1 MTPEEQISRV
11 KKAKGYY
18 EVLGVSRNATEK
30 EIKKA
35 YRKVFIVFSMS
46 RRNNARLTTIHTQL
60 ALKLHPDKCSLDG
73 AEDAFKKIGE
83 AFGVLS
89 DESKKR
95 DYDRFGTTT
104 TQQPGRGGVRFN
116 GANMDADILREIFR
130 QANRGGG
137 GTFRGG
143 PGMHFHFPGGFARG
157 GNAPRS
163 LNVMEFLPAPIR
175 AIISVIPA
183 PLLIVMLFCSLC
195 CVVECI
201 FEFHDVN
208 GTFSSLCHVFVP
220 SKLKMPVI
228 LIMVVSY
235 FFQRIVVIFII
246 LFLKIK
252 QRHMQFQD
260 NFTLIDLP
268 TYVTTAS
275 GSDVLSIPTP

>member
-1 MTPEEQISRV
+1 M
-11 KKAKGYY
+11 
-18 EVLGVSRNATEK
+18 
-30 EIKKA
+30 
-35 YRKVFIVFSMS
+35 
-46 RRNNARLTTIHTQL
+46 

-143 PGMHFHFPGGFARG
+143 PGMQFHFPGGFARG

-183 PLLIVMLFCSLC
+183 PLLIVMFFCLFAVLLSAFLNFMMSMGPFLLF
-195 CVVECI
+195 VMY
-201 FEFHDVN
+201 
-208 GTFSSLCHVFVP
+208 LVP

-235 FFQRIVVIFII
+235 F
-246 LFLKIK
+246 LGGL
-252 QRHMQFQD
+252 
-260 NFTLIDLP
+260 
-268 TYVTTAS
+268 Y
-275 GSDVLSIPTP
+275 

>member
-1 MTPEEQISRV
+1 
-11 KKAKGYY
+11 
-18 EVLGVSRNATEK
+18 
-30 EIKKA
+30 
-35 YRKVFIVFSMS
+35 MS
-46 RRNNARLTTIHTQL
+46 RRINARLTTIHTQL

-143 PGMHFHFPGGFARG
+143 PGMQFHFPGGFARG
-157 GNAPRS
+157 GNAAPRS
-163 LNVMEFLPAPIR
+163 LNVMEYLPAPIR

-183 PLLIVMLFCSLC
+183 PMLIVMLFCLFAVLLSVFLNFMMSMGHFLLF
-195 CVVECI
+195 VMY
-201 FEFHDVN
+201 
-208 GTFSSLCHVFVP
+208 FVP
-220 SKLKMPVI
+220 SKLRMPAV
-228 LIMVVSY
+228 LIMLVSY
-235 FFQRIVVIFII
+235 FLGGV
-246 LFLKIK
+246 
-252 QRHMQFQD
+252 
-260 NFTLIDLP
+260 
-268 TYVTTAS
+268 Y
-275 GSDVLSIPTP
+275 